1 MNKKY
6 FVNKLKN
13 FDLWK
18 SFEKD
23 SPQSSIFSS
32 IELLENF
39 KKNLDLYSINKG
51 SELKSLVYLLK
62 EKKNIISDPLIYSGM
77 LFSPQKNKKIVDIWL
92 RNLN

>member
-1 MNKKY
+1 MKKTHHNQV
-6 FVNKLKN
+6 FFLA
-13 FDLWK
+13 L
-18 SFEKD
+18 SFSK
-23 SPQSSIFSS
+23 I
-32 IELLENF
+32 F

-77 LFSPQKNKKIVDIWL
+77 LFSPQKKNKKIVDIWL